1 MKYCKSKRGYFY
13 KVVGDKKTRI
23 SMEEYKAGCKK
34 RAMKGGFTEDGRV
47 ERNDFYSVEKLN
59 NANRNDASYFP
70 ILILFNGNRIPH
82 IFFDYNKDAGRY
94 NYVIYYET
102 HGINLLVIKKID
114 NHGNISEV
122 GLLDIDNGLF
132 NIGDRMILLLCNEF
146 FKKYEELTGT
156 DQMTNMY
163 NLLKQYFVKFM
174 TIYPEKFKNST
185 GSSTTPYR
193 IMAEEILSK
202 FKSKQ

>member
-1 MKYCKSKRGYFY
+1 
-13 KVVGDKKTRI
+13 
-23 SMEEYKAGCKK
+23 
-34 RAMKGGFTEDGRV
+34 MKGGFTEDGRV
-47 ERNDFYSVEKLN
+47 EPDDFGIVENLN
-59 NANRNDASYFP
+59 NANINDASYFP
-70 ILILFNGNRIPH
+70 ILISFNGNRIPH
-82 IFFDYNKDAGRY
+82 IFFDYNYNKDTGRY

-122 GLLDIDNGLF
+122 GLLGNGLF
-132 NIGDRMILLLCNEF
+132 KIDNRMILLLCNEF
-146 FKKYEELTGT
+146 LKKYEELTRT

-163 NLLKQYFVKFM
+163 NLLKLYIINLM
-174 TIYPEKFKNST
+174 TKYPEIFKNNT
-185 GSSTTPYR
+185 GSPKTPYR

>member
-47 ERNDFYSVEKLN
+47 ELNDFNSAEKLN
-59 NANRNDASYFP
+59 NANRNDAYYFP

-82 IFFDYNKDAGRY
+82 IFFDYNIDTGRY

-114 NHGNISEV
+114 NHRNISEV
-122 GLLDIDNGLF
+122 GLLGNGIF

-146 FKKYEELTGT
+146 LKKYEELNRT

-163 NLLKQYFVKFM
+163 NLLKLYFLKFM
-174 TIYPEKFKNST
+174 AIYPEKFKSNT
-185 GSSTTPYR
+185 GSSNTPYR
-193 IMAEEILSK
+193 IMADKILSK